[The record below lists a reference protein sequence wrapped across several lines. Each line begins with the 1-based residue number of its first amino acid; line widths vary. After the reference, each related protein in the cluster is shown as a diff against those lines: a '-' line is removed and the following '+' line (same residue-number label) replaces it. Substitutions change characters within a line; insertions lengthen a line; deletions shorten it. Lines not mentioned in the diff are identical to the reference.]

1 MFKRYEVE
9 WSYTNKA
16 GYCYTEIK
24 AFDNAKAQQEYAFKK
39 YHEKNVY
46 EVRQV
51 TETIW
56 RKT

>member
-1 MFKRYEVE
+1 MIKRYEVE
-9 WSYTNKA
+9 WSYTNKL

-24 AFDNAKAQQEYAFKK
+24 AFENVQEQQKFAFEK

-46 EVRQV
+46 EVRQI

>member
-9 WSYTNKA
+9 VSFIDKRGNCCAEFKV
-16 GYCYTEIK
+16 
-24 AFDNAKAQQEYAFKK
+24 FDDAKAQQEYAFKK

>member
-9 WSYTNKA
+9 WSYTNQA
-16 GYCYTEIK
+16 GYRYTELK
-24 AFDNAKAQQEYAFKK
+24 AFENVQEQQKFALEK

-46 EVRQV
+46 EVRQI

>member
-9 WSYTNKA
+9 VSFVDKR
-16 GYCYTEIK
+16 GYCCTQIK
-24 AFDNAKAQQEYAFKK
+24 AFDDAKAQQEYAFKK
-39 YHEKNVY
+39 YHEENVY

>member
-16 GYCYTEIK
+16 GYCYTKVK
-24 AFDNAKAQQEYAFKK
+24 AFENAQEQQKFAFEK

>member
-16 GYCYTEIK
+16 GHSYTELK
-24 AFDNAKAQQEYAFKK
+24 AFKDAQEQQKFAFEK
-39 YHEKNVY
+39 YHEENVY
-46 EVRQV
+46 EVRQI
-51 TETIW
+51 TETIY